1 MDTKNRNSILG
12 LLERNA
18 KLTAKEI
25 ASMLALSEDDVKNEI
40 SAMEEGQL
48 ICGYHA
54 FINWDKT
61 EEDKISALIELKVI
75 PQRDMG
81 YDSIA
86 KKISKYPEVESLY
99 LMSAGDYDF
108 VVMLRK
114 ATMKEIAT
122 FVTTKLAVMEEVKS
136 TSTHIVLTKY
146 KEFGTALCEDKKDK
160 RMVIAP

>member
-40 SAMEEGQL
+40 SAMEEEQL